1 VAAPRSVVPVVVA
14 VQQQSEPVKSSPV
27 SARKPKDNPAVS
39 TAPLPAKRLSHLASP
54 SPLPRKSIRPE
65 EKAEE
70 TTKPKEEE
78 IASVSIEPPVVHSP
92 IQPPVEPLVHP
103 PIQPEEPAEVVPA
116 QPGIVAISAVASV
129 QQQPNIVAVSTPEVS
144 VRTKRRTSVKVTSS
158 GQQTTLTFQKKSS
171 ANSDENIQKNPQRR
185 TRSCIVDDT
194 FRYSL
199 SSSFTL
205 NLTAKI

>member
-1 VAAPRSVVPVVVA
+1 MVA
-14 VQQQSEPVKSSPV
+14 VDSNYGPGTWRRESDNWATADNNWCDQILIDLGIP
-27 SARKPKDNPAVS
+27 AGRKK
-39 TAPLPAKRLSHLASP
+39 
-54 SPLPRKSIRPE
+54 
-65 EKAEE
+65 KAEE

-78 IASVSIEPPVVHSP
+78 TAPVAIESPVVQSPVVQPLIQSP
-92 IQPPVEPLVHP
+92 IQQET
-103 PIQPEEPAEVVPA
+103 EVVA
-116 QPGIVAISAVASV
+116 QPQAVPSV

-194 FRYSL
+194 FRYCL
-199 SSSFTL
+199 SSFH
-205 NLTAKI
+205 

>member
-1 VAAPRSVVPVVVA
+1 VPSQTAEVVPVVVVPKPVAAPRSVVPVVVA
-14 VQQQSEPVKSSPV
+14 AQQQSEPVKSSPV
-27 SARKPKDNPAVS
+27 SARKPKDNPAAS

-65 EKAEE
+65 EKVEE
-70 TTKPKEEE
+70 TTKQEEEE
-78 IASVSIEPPVVHSP
+78 IASVSIEPPVVQP
-92 IQPPVEPLVHP
+92 LIQP
-103 PIQPEEPAEVVPA
+103 PIQPETEVVA
-116 QPGIVAISAVASV
+116 QPQAVASV

-171 ANSDENIQKNPQRR
+171 ANSDENIQKNPHQRR

-194 FRYSL
+194 FRYCL
-199 SSSFTL
+199 SSSFH
-205 NLTAKI
+205 